1 MADTTADAAR
11 ARKDA
16 FFGHGVVRD
25 PFPTLA
31 ELQARCPVLEGTIN
45 GHFGIVGPEDL
56 LFPDDPQ
63 VSVLSYAGVEQG
75 FKDPEVFSSSWYLA
89 PLGSTIG
96 RTIIQMDPPE
106 HGRYRRLIQGAF
118 TKREM
123 ERWETAFVR
132 DIVDGYLDGFVG
144 LGRADLVLDFA
155 RHYPLHVLAVAC
167 ALPES
172 DLDEFQQWAAVLTN
186 VSIDAGERATVSEAF
201 GDYLQS
207 VIDRRR
213 AEPGDDLVSLLVQAS
228 YCDDDGASHQLTDE
242 EVVAFLRLLLPAGAQ
257 TTYRTLCNLV
267 FGLLTHPDQLAALVA
282 DRSLIPA
289 AVEEGLRWQPPLLS
303 FGRNAVTDVVID
315 GCPVAAGTRVN
326 LVAAAANRDPSR
338 WDDPDAFDIHRPPQ
352 PHLGFG
358 TGPHVCLGIH
368 FARMELRVAVEQM
381 LERLPNL
388 RLDPSVADVH
398 IGGLGSRSPDVLPVL
413 FDPTSALA

>member
-1 MADTTADAAR
+1 MAEATADAAR

-31 ELQARCPVLEGTIN
+31 DLQARCPVHEGTIN
-45 GHFGIVGPEDL
+45 RHFGVVGPEEI
-56 LFPDDPQ
+56 LFGDQPQ
-63 VSVLSYAGVEQG
+63 VSVLSFAGVEQG
-75 FKDPEVFSSSWYLA
+75 FKDSDAFSSCWYQASIGVTL
-89 PLGSTIG
+89 G
-96 RTIIQMDPPE
+96 RTIIEMDPPE

-118 TKREM
+118 TKKEM
-123 ERWETAFVR
+123 ERWEAAFVR
-132 DIVDGYLDGFVG
+132 DIVDGYLDGFAAA
-144 LGRADLVLDFA
+144 GRADVVLDFA

-172 DLDEFQQWAAVLTN
+172 DLDEFQRWAATLTN
-186 VSIDAGERATVSEAF
+186 VSIDAAERAEVSAAF
-201 GDYLQS
+201 GDYLQR
-207 VIDRRR
+207 VIDARR
-213 AEPGDDLVSLLVQAS
+213 AEPGDDLVSLLVTAS
-228 YCDDDGASHQLTDE
+228 YQDDDGVAQRLTDA

-267 FGLLTHPDQLAALVA
+267 FGLLTHPDQLAALQA
-282 DRSLIPA
+282 DRSLIPGA
-289 AVEEGLRWQPPLLS
+289 IEEGLRWQPPLLS
-303 FGRNAVTDVVID
+303 FGRTAVVDVVVD
-315 GCPVAAGTRVN
+315 GTPVPAGTHVN

-368 FARMELRVAVEQM
+368 FARMELRVALERM
-381 LERLPNL
+381 LERLPGL
-388 RLDPSVADVH
+388 RLDPSVPDVH
-398 IGGLGSRSPDVLPVL
+398 IGGLGSRSPDVLPIL
-413 FDPTSALA
+413 FDPTPARA